1 MFNSA
6 IDFQLEELNSRF
18 NDGTMKLFVLSSA
31 LESKDNIKSFK
42 VYTICKLVD
51 NFYPEDFNE

>member
-18 NDGTMKLFVLSSA
+18 NDGTMKLFILNSV
-31 LESKDNIKSFK
+31 LESKDNIKLFK
-42 VYTICKLVD
+42 VYVICKLVD